1 MGDLARHKEAMV
13 LAFEAHALEQESYR
27 PCTLLGALLMEAG
40 NLTAGHSW
48 YEKADALGA
57 PGEAEVTEP
66 RKRTLGRMPHDSGR
80 ISAQPR
86 QKNKNPANSVRRRD

>member
-57 PGEAEVTEP
+57 PSEAEGKRGLKTSVTRPE
-66 RKRTLGRMPHDSGR
+66 RSAAARTAS
-80 ISAQPR
+80 STA
-86 QKNKNPANSVRRRD
+86 